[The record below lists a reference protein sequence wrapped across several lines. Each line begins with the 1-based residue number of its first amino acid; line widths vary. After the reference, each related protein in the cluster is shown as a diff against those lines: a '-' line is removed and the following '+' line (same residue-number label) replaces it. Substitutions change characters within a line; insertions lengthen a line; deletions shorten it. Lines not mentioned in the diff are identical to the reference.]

1 MTETIT
7 APGAERNAQAVELP
21 SDGIDL
27 RQIIAVFRANLVW
40 IAVVIAACLALGV
53 ITTMLMTRQY
63 TASASVQIDDS
74 AAQVLEGVEDTQAS
88 SSSYDTDRFLNT
100 QLDVLRS
107 RALAKRVVDR
117 LKLAGNARFLAAM
130 EAEPSPEAADR
141 RRREETA
148 IKLLRQR
155 MAVTLPRQSRVAT
168 ISVTTADPQ
177 MSAELANAYAAEFI
191 QANLQRKF
199 ESSDY
204 ARNFLAEQL
213 AAAKT
218 KLEESERALN
228 VYARDAGLI
237 RTRDA
242 KATGQSTSDDGADL
256 SVTASSLVQLNA
268 AANQAQ
274 RERIAAEAKWRAVS
288 TGGAL
293 NSREVLSNQTVQD
306 LLTKRAEAETALRE
320 ARARHLEEHP
330 NVIRLVA
337 QRNAIEQQLDAV
349 VNGVRRSIE
358 QEYRAALATEQEL
371 NRQVASLKAATMLE
385 QDRSVSYGILAREAD
400 TNRTLYEGLLQ
411 RYKELTAAAGIS
423 SSNIAM
429 IDRAEVPSSPSSPN
443 LFINLAYALFAGLVL
458 SAILIVIRLQLDDGV
473 RVPED
478 VEHKLGLP
486 VLGIIPKLHDLSPG
500 EQLADPKS
508 SISEA
513 YNSLR
518 GSIGFATADG
528 APRLLLVTS
537 ASAGEGKSTTSFAL
551 SRGFAK
557 LGRKVLLIDVDM
569 RRPSVHRQFEAEN
582 DVGLSSVLVGQVMFD
597 QAVRPSPYEGLSY
610 LPAGPIPPSPTE
622 LLASSRM
629 QALLEDARGKYD
641 MIVLDSAPILGL
653 ADAPLLSAIADGTLL
668 VLESDRNRRGV
679 LRGTLRRMLLARA
692 KVIGV
697 ALTKF
702 DANLASNYTY
712 YYGYD
717 YYAYGSG
724 NRKTRGTSLLDRLRR
739 KPAAAEATEA

>member
-1 MTETIT
+1 MTETNT
-7 APGAERNAQAVELP
+7 ARSDERHAQAIELP

-27 RQIIAVFRANLVW
+27 RQIVAVLRANLIW
-40 IAVVIAACLALGV
+40 IGVVIAACLVVGV
-53 ITTMLMTRQY
+53 VTTMLQTRQY
-63 TASASVQIDDS
+63 TANASVQIDDS
-74 AAQVLEGVEDTQAS
+74 AAQVLEGVDDAQAS

-107 RALAKRVVDR
+107 RALAKRVADR

-130 EAEPSPEAADR
+130 EAAPTPGAADR
-141 RRREETA
+141 RRQEEAA
-148 IKLLRQR
+148 IKLIRNR
-155 MAVTLPRQSRVAT
+155 MSVTLPRQSRVAT

-204 ARNFLAEQL
+204 ARGFLAEQL
-213 AAAKT
+213 ANAKT
-218 KLEESERALN
+218 KLEESERELN
-228 VYARDAGLI
+228 AYARDAGLI

-242 KATGQSTSDDGADL
+242 KATGQNTGDSGADL
-256 SVTASSLVQLNA
+256 SITASSLMQLNA

-274 RERIAAEAKWRAVS
+274 RERIAAEARWRAVS
-288 TGGAL
+288 GGSAL
-293 NSREVLSNQTVQD
+293 NSREVLGNLTVQS
-306 LLTKRAEAETALRE
+306 LLTKQAEAETELRE
-320 ARARHLEEHP
+320 ARARHLDEHP

-337 QRNAIEQQLDAV
+337 QRGAIQQQLDAV
-349 VNGVRRSIE
+349 VSGVRRSVE
-358 QEYRAALATEQEL
+358 QEYRTALTTEQEL
-371 NRQVASLKAATMLE
+371 NRQVAALKNATMIE

-429 IDRAEVPSSPSSPN
+429 VDRAEVPTSPSSPH
-443 LFINLAYALFAGLVL
+443 LLINIAYALFAGLVL

-486 VLGIIPKLHDLSPG
+486 LLGIIPKLHDLSPG

-518 GSIGFATADG
+518 GAIGFATADG

-569 RRPSVHRQFEAEN
+569 RRPSVHRQFSAEN
-582 DVGLSSVLVGQVMFD
+582 ETGLSSVLVGQVSFD
-597 QAVRPSPYEGLSY
+597 AAIRQSPYEGLSY

-629 QALLEDARGKYD
+629 QAMLEDARGKYD

-653 ADAPLLSAIADGTLL
+653 ADAPLLSSTADGTLL

-712 YYGYD
+712 YGYD
-717 YYAYGSG
+717 YYAYGSED
-724 NRKTRGTSLLDRLRR
+724 RKSRGAALFDRLRR
-739 KPAAAEATEA
+739 KPAPVDADAA